1 MNELTFTGRCA
12 VTLQDKTVTPIVTV
26 GKTLK
31 DDTQDGQSLGT
42 QYTILLGFLECFGCD
57 KLNKC
62 EIVNQVNPEIEK
74 INGRG
79 DSFLPIY

>member
-1 MNELTFTGRCA
+1 MAELTFTGRCA

-31 DDTQDGQSLGT
+31 DDTEDGQSLGT
-42 QYTILLGFLECFGCD
+42 QYTILLGFIECLGC
-57 KLNKC
+57 NKVREC
-62 EIVNQVNPEIEK
+62 EIMDKVAPEMEK